1 MRQLIDDIY
10 EAALA
15 PARWTGVLT
24 AFEQRFDAIGAVLF
38 SHTEKGTR
46 WIAGEGGGAPMR
58 AFVEQGWMA
67 GDPRLAALLARQHA
81 GFVLDTELFS
91 PEEMAAMPVYREF
104 LHPAGILVSA
114 GTHIAD
120 ALQENLVLSV
130 AGFREPGRATAA
142 IGELDALRPH
152 LARAAR
158 VAARLQLTQAR
169 SAVATLQALGVPGAV
184 VGRRGAV
191 KAANVLFEAEIG
203 PDLIDGPCGMRLTD
217 EGADGRLR
225 DALTHLRD
233 GRGGASIVIR
243 GDSAAEARVLHVLPV
258 MGEANDLFFGAWAL
272 LVLTGRRHAPA
283 LAPGL
288 LEELYNLSPAE
299 ARVAGAV
306 TEGTSLEEISRRTGR
321 SIQTVRNQFKAALTK
336 TGTAR
341 QGELVAMLSGL
352 NLPSG

>member
-1 MRQLIDDIY
+1 MNQLIDDIY

-24 AFEQRFDAIGAVLF
+24 ALERRFNAVGAVLF
-38 SHTEKGTR
+38 SHTDRGTR
-46 WIAGEGGGAPMR
+46 WIASEGAAAPMG

-67 GDPRLAALLARQHA
+67 RNPGLWALLARQHP
-81 GFVLDTELFS
+81 GFVLDTDLFS
-91 PEEMAAMPVYREF
+91 PAEMAVMPVYREF
-104 LHPAGILVSA
+104 LLPAGLHMSA
-114 GTHIAD
+114 GTHLAD
-120 ALQENLVLSV
+120 APQDNLVLSV
-130 AGFREPGRATAA
+130 VGFRDPDRAAAA
-142 IGELDALRPH
+142 IGDLDALRPH
-152 LARAAR
+152 LARAAK

-169 SAVATLQALGVPGAV
+169 SAVATLEALGVPGAV

-191 KAANVLFEAEIG
+191 KTANTLFEAEIG
-203 PDLIDGPCGMRLTD
+203 PDQIDGPCGVRLKD

-225 DALTHLRD
+225 EALARLRD
-233 GRGGASIVIR
+233 GRGGSSIVIR
-243 GDSAAEARVLHVLPV
+243 GGSAAEARVLHVMPIT
-258 MGEANDLFFGAWAL
+258 GEANDLFFGAWAL
-272 LVLTGRRHAPA
+272 LVLTGRRQAPA

-288 LEELYNLSPAE
+288 LQQLYDLSPAE

-341 QGELVAMLSGL
+341 QGELVAMLSSL